1 MLSAGWIGADYIFY
15 TKKKRFLNNFLYL
28 CSKLNIQTY
37 EEEIIS
43 YIIGI
48 LGCIIIDAAFVAIAI
63 HHEAPVSDYILMG
76 IFLPIID
83 VAFLV
88 IGSLGFEKSG
98 NKCLVIKLPGTVDDD
113 SLPKLK

>member
-1 MLSAGWIGADYIFY
+1 M
-15 TKKKRFLNNFLYL
+15 KKK
-28 CSKLNIQTY
+28 
-37 EEEIIS
+37 IIF

-48 LGCIIIDAAFVAIAI
+48 LGCIIIDAGFVAIAI

-76 IFLPIID
+76 IFLPIAD

-88 IGSLGFEKSG
+88 FGSLCFEKSG
-98 NKCLVIKLPGTVDDD
+98 KECLVIKLPDSVDDD

>member
-1 MLSAGWIGADYIFY
+1 M
-15 TKKKRFLNNFLYL
+15 KKK
-28 CSKLNIQTY
+28 
-37 EEEIIS
+37 IIS
-43 YIIGI
+43 YIIG
-48 LGCIIIDAAFVAIAI
+48 LLFCIIIDTVFVATAI

-83 VAFLV
+83 FLFLV
-88 IGSLGFEKSG
+88 LVDVCFEKPG

>member
-1 MLSAGWIGADYIFY
+1 M
-15 TKKKRFLNNFLYL
+15 KKK
-28 CSKLNIQTY
+28 
-37 EEEIIS
+37 IIF

-48 LGCIIIDAAFVAIAI
+48 LACIIIDAGYIAIAI

-76 IFLPIID
+76 IFLPIVDI
-83 VAFLV
+83 AFLAF
-88 IGSLGFEKSG
+88 GSLGFEKPE